1 MPVVLRF
8 GTTVFIGFLSA
19 VLTPVPQNT
28 QGTHLC
34 QLRHQSMKNS
44 SITPSTS
51 KWRENS
57 ADIPK
62 TITNS
67 QSCLLTISDMA
78 QYKTVSVTFLLP
90 RNQATGVSTEADG
103 HNSLLA
109 VQWANFCL
117 LLRDV
122 LKMSPSLSQRPEKY
136 LFAMG
141 VSTLTKALCGCFC
154 NWLGTNTSCTSAA
167 EFTTTHHSLTPELRL
182 LHKCSST
189 DSASGQPNS
198 TQPWEN
204 KPSYELRPF
213 QKLSVRHLQC

>member
-19 VLTPVPQNT
+19 VLTLVPQNT

-78 QYKTVSVTFLLP
+78 QYKTETVSVTFLLP
-90 RNQATGVSTEADG
+90 RTGYRSKHWGWWSQPPIGSPMSQFLPLAPRRAQDVSK
-103 HNSLLA
+103 S
-109 VQWANFCL
+109 F
-117 LLRDV
+117 
-122 LKMSPSLSQRPEKY
+122 
-136 LFAMG
+136 
-141 VSTLTKALCGCFC
+141 TKAWEVSFRYGSEHIDK
-154 NWLGTNTSCTSAA
+154 GTVWMFLQLAGYKYFLHICSRVHNHT
-167 EFTTTHHSLTPELRL
+167 SLTHPR
-182 LHKCSST
+182 
-189 DSASGQPNS
+189 AQAAA
-198 TQPWEN
+198 Q
-204 KPSYELRPF
+204 
-213 QKLSVRHLQC
+213 VLQHRQCKWPT

>member
-1 MPVVLRF
+1 MPVVLRN

-19 VLTPVPQNT
+19 VLTLVPQNT

-78 QYKTVSVTFLLP
+78 QYKTETVSVTFLLL
-90 RNQATGVSTEADG
+90 
-103 HNSLLA
+103 LLA
-109 VQWANFCL
+109 HLQQ
-117 LLRDV
+117 
-122 LKMSPSLSQRPEKY
+122 SSQPCI
-136 LFAMG
+136 
-141 VSTLTKALCGCFC
+141 T
-154 NWLGTNTSCTSAA
+154 
-167 EFTTTHHSLTPELRL
+167 HSLTPELRL